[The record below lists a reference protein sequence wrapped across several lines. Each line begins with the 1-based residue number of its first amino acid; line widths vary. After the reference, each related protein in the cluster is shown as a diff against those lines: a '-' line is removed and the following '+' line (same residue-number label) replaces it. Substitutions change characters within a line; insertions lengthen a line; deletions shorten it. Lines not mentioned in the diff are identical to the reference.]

1 MYNDNNDDFYMNK
14 EGDGMSN
21 QLVWQ
26 DRFNIGVNFIDREHK
41 KLFSILNRLFAN
53 SKDESKSQ
61 WVCQEG
67 VKYFKD
73 HAMKHFTE
81 EEAYMASV
89 QYPGFETHRRLHND
103 FRLKTLPA
111 LEKELSQSHYS
122 TEAINHF
129 LGVCAGWLIGH
140 TLTEDRAITGKGTS
154 KWDDLLPEEEQSAM
168 KQIIIQLLRDL
179 FQVETR
185 VLSECYGGE
194 KFGQGIYYR
203 LVYGDEKEDKWE
215 IILILEEKLIVNT
228 IGSILDMEDE
238 AVSVMLVNASRYTA
252 QQFVN
257 RISELFPNIDSYE
270 MKEENLLTYEQFQKV
285 YDRQNPQFSMLFDTG
300 EGYFAFC
307 AIAPHLLSNEE
318 GEETPIKAENAM
330 TEIKKY
336 LDNEAALK
344 NRKKILVVD
353 DSSVMRQAM
362 LELFGLDYDVST
374 ASSGLAAIRCI
385 TLDRPNLIL
394 LDYEMPVCDGSQV
407 LEMIRSEED
416 FADIPVIF
424 LTGRV
429 DRESVQKV
437 VALKPAGYFS
447 KTMPPAEIKKL
458 IDEYLSKL

>member
-1 MYNDNNDDFYMNK
+1 
-14 EGDGMSN
+14 MSN

-41 KLFSILNRLFAN
+41 KLFSILNRLFEN
-53 SKDESKSQ
+53 SKNDSKSK
-61 WVCQEG
+61 WACQEG
-67 VKYFKD
+67 IKYFKD

-81 EEAYMASV
+81 EEAYMASI
-89 QYPGFETHRRLHND
+89 QYPGFETHRHLHND
-103 FRLKTLPA
+103 FRQKTLPA
-111 LEKELSQSHYS
+111 LEKELKQTHYS

-140 TLTEDRAITGKGTS
+140 TLTEDRAITGTGIS
-154 KWDDLLPEEEQSAM
+154 KWDDLLPEEEQSAV

-179 FQVETR
+179 FQVETK

-203 LVYGDEKEDKWE
+203 LVYSDETDEQWE
-215 IILILEEKLIVNT
+215 IVLVLEEKLVINT
-228 IGSILDMEDE
+228 MGSILDMEDE

-257 RISELFPNIDSYE
+257 RISEHFPKTKSYE
-270 MKEENLLTYEQFQKV
+270 MKEESLLTYEQFKKI
-285 YDRQNPQFSMLFDTG
+285 YERKNPQFSMLFDTG

-307 AIAPHLLSNEE
+307 AIAPHWISNDE
-318 GEETPIKAENAM
+318 EETPIKAENAM
-330 TEIKKY
+330 TEIRKY
-336 LDNEAALK
+336 LDKEAQLK
-344 NRKKILVVD
+344 NRKRILIVD

-362 LELFGLDYDVST
+362 LELFGLDYEVST

-394 LDYEMPVCDGSQV
+394 LDYEMPVCDGRQV
-407 LEMIRSEED
+407 LEMIRAEED

-429 DRESVQKV
+429 DSESVKKV
-437 VALKPAGYFS
+437 IALKPAGYFS